1 MIKEIKYNGFSASPS
16 DYDSLDGDLACSL
29 GIVKEDNAVKP
40 VLPPSTVLSLS
51 SGQRVISIHRTPT
64 FEHYL
69 VVDDLNRLY
78 WRTKDNSLL
87 TPIKDFADKK
97 LLQVECIG
105 NTILAL
111 SNEGIYY
118 ALWKHENLNYSLLGN
133 KIPECPI
140 SFGLQGTP
148 VISDEF
154 DISYNEIPTMNL
166 YGSKFSKENK
176 GIITEQILSKV
187 NSFVAEQA
195 TSANRFMF
203 PFFVRYAYRLYDG
216 SLSHHSAPILMM
228 PTTSVNPIV
237 TFVGTAG
244 TTSSK
249 LKVAAIAAELDYM
262 PVAPQS
268 TFEDINRW
276 SDIIRSVDV
285 FISAPIYTYNQSG
298 EVEEFLYGAVGG
310 YFYGKCNDSKYE
322 IHNIK
327 ELCQGK
333 LGSTINYSAKLPA
346 KTADEVNDEISN
358 CAQFYHVASIN
369 IEDLMYERKK
379 LELSK
384 GVLQSLTAREL
395 MSDDYQT
402 HDTLIPSTMFVYNQR
417 INIANIE
424 RKMFKG
430 YDTASMV
437 CYINQ
442 TDGATTGNAYIY
454 TKLSTSDGVYR
465 VLNDCSF
472 PLSLNPR
479 VFPYL
484 FYPDTCATQM
494 LVNATGAAS
503 TETDPYLDIALTPHS
518 FLNGSFYFNGFSINE
533 SWWPKIPLFQS
544 SQNPIVSLRN
554 KIYTSEVNNPFRFPL
569 EGINTVGVG
578 EIIGISTAAK
588 ALSEGQFGQ
597 YPLYAFTSEGVWAL
611 EVSNKG
617 TYSARQ
623 PITRDVCLNTDCIT
637 QIDSAVL
644 FITERGVM
652 LLSGSNS
659 TCISDILDSYDML
672 SMPDIPRLS
681 AIIEDSG
688 FTIDSF
694 NFVPFREY
702 IKNAKMIYDYVNQH
716 IILYN
721 STLSYAYVYSLDS
734 KSWGMIACN
743 IVSAVNSY
751 PQAYA
756 MSSDN
761 NLVDYTQNDI
771 TRGLK
776 GMLLTRPIKLDNP
789 DELKTVNTVIQRGHF
804 SKGSVQSI
812 LYGSRDLIN
821 WRLIASSKDH
831 YLRGFSG
838 TPYKYFRIALI
849 CNLEDKESIS
859 GCSIQYIPKLTNK
872 LR

>member
-97 LLQVECIG
+97 VMQIECIG
-105 NTILAL
+105 NTVLVL
-111 SNEGIYY
+111 SDEGIYY
-118 ALWKHENLNYSLLGN
+118 ALWKAEKEQYTMLGN

-140 SFGLQGTP
+140 SFGLQGDR
-148 VISDEF
+148 VYSDVYSVSHYKFEGSSYIKFSDE
-154 DISYNEIPTMNL
+154 
-166 YGSKFSKENK
+166 NK
-176 GIITEQILSKV
+176 DTITEQVLAKV
-187 NSFVAEQA
+187 NSFIAENSINKGQ
-195 TSANRFMF
+195 FMF

-216 SLSHHSAPILMM
+216 TLSHHSSPILMI
-228 PTTSVNPIV
+228 PTTGVSPYVELTEGLSTTATSHQFQTYGVTAKLDYEPIL
-237 TFVGTAG
+237 TEA
-244 TTSSK
+244 SLLK
-249 LKVAAIAAELDYM
+249 LKD
-262 PVAPQS
+262 
-268 TFEDINRW
+268 W
-276 SDIIRSVDV
+276 SDVVQSVDI
-285 FISAPIYTYNQSG
+285 FISAPIYLYDQSGDVEGMESRTISEIFYGKPQSG
-298 EVEEFLYGAVGG
+298 ELYSLYNIS
-310 YFYGKCNDSKYE
+310 YFFYDNPTYKY
-322 IHNIK
+322 
-327 ELCQGK
+327 
-333 LGSTINYSAKLPA
+333 YMKLPQ
-346 KTADEVNDEISN
+346 KSEKDFFADIADCS
-358 CAQFYHVASIN
+358 QFYFLKSIELKDLTRTRN
-369 IEDLMYERKK
+369 LIKVSEDY
-379 LELSK
+379 
-384 GVLQSLTAREL
+384 LQSLTNREV
-395 MSDDYQT
+395 MTDDYQT
-402 HDTLIPSTMFVYNQR
+402 HDTLIPSAMFAYNQR

-424 RKMFKG
+424 RKLFEG
-430 YDTASMV
+430 YDPASMV
-437 CYINQ
+437 CYINASEETAETQ
-442 TDGATTGNAYIY
+442 IMDNY
-454 TKLSTSDGVYR
+454 TKLLTSDGELVVKSSSNKPLLYDPRAFVYI
-465 VLNDCSF
+465 
-472 PLSLNPR
+472 
-479 VFPYL
+479 Y
-484 FYPDTCATQM
+484 YPDSSAKESFIVPQENFVEFKATKQVS
-494 LVNATGAAS
+494 LK
-503 TETDPYLDIALTPHS
+503 PHA
-518 FLNGSFYFNGFSINE
+518 FLNGAVWFNGFPSTKKWDMILLPE
-533 SWWPKIPLFQS
+533 
-544 SQNPIVSLRN
+544 VSAYPTISLPN

-569 EGINTVGVG
+569 EGINTIGVG

-611 EVSNKG
+611 EVSDTG

-623 PITRDVCLNTDCIT
+623 PITQDVCLNVDSIT
-637 QIDSAVL
+637 QMDSAVL
-644 FITERGVM
+644 FITNRGVM

-659 TCISDILDSYDML
+659 TCISDILDSYNTL
-672 SMPDIPRLS
+672 PVSDIPHLS
-681 AIIEDSG
+681 TVIEKAGLS
-688 FTIDSF
+688 IDSF
-694 NFVPFREY
+694 NYEPFREY
-702 IKNAKMIYDYVNQH
+702 IKNARMIYDYVNQH

-721 STLSYAYVYSLDS
+721 PTLSYAYVYSLES
-734 KSWGMIACN
+734 KSWGMIGSN
-743 IVSAVNSY
+743 ITSNINSY

-756 MSSDN
+756 MTAGG
-761 NLVDYTQNDI
+761 NLVDFTERDI
-771 TRGLK
+771 TQGLN
-776 GMLLTRPIKLDNP
+776 GVILTRPIKLDAP
-789 DELKTVNTVIQRGHF
+789 DVLKTISTVIQRGCF